1 MSLLDNPLFLT
12 DQKFGPGDGKLHYY
26 LYNYR
31 TAPIMGGIDEKSN
44 LDEKRMG
51 GVGVVML

>member
-1 MSLLDNPLFLT
+1 MFLQE
-12 DQKFGPGDGKLHYY
+12 QKFGPGDGKLHYY

-31 TAPIMGGIDEKSN
+31 TAPIAGGVDGKFN
-44 LDEKRMG
+44 LDEKRTN

>member
-1 MSLLDNPLFLT
+1 MFLQ

-31 TAPIMGGIDEKSN
+31 TAPIPGGIDDKHN
-44 LDEKRMG
+44 LDERRME